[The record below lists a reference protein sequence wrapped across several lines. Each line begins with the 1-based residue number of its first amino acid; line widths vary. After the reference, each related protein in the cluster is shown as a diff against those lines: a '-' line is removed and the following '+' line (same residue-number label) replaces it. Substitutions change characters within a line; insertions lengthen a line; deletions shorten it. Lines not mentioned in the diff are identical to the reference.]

1 MPAID
6 VSINISKTFLHKK
19 PPRLLTPY
27 LCTLYLSRHSYDND
41 ATAKEV
47 FMASTLWRTR
57 TPFESMMSWF
67 DHDLVT
73 NDSEAILNPSAAIN
87 KKYET
92 YVLKTDMPGMK
103 KKDIHLELKNG
114 MLTLRGELHE
124 RHEKTTGRYSFAS
137 FERKF
142 RVPEGV
148 TEKDI
153 RTKYTDG
160 VLELTIPVPKE
171 QEPKP

>member
-1 MPAID
+1 M
-6 VSINISKTFLHKK
+6 
-19 PPRLLTPY
+19 TPN
-27 LCTLYLSRHSYDND
+27 LCTLYLSRHSYYND

-47 FMASTLWRTR
+47 FNMAITLWKTR

-67 DHDLVT
+67 DHDFFE
-73 NDSEAILNPSAAIN
+73 NDSEQSFQPKLDI
-87 KKYET
+87 KKRYET

-124 RHEKTTGRYSFAS
+124 RHEKTTGRHKKAERSFGS

>member
-1 MPAID
+1 MAI
-6 VSINISKTFLHKK
+6 T
-19 PPRLLTPY
+19 LL
-27 LCTLYLSRHSYDND
+27 
-41 ATAKEV
+41 
-47 FMASTLWRTR
+47 RTR

-73 NDSEAILNPSAAIN
+73 NDSEAILSPSATIP
-87 KKYET
+87 KKYDT

-124 RHEKTTGRYSFAS
+124 RHEKTTGRHKKAERSFGS

-153 RTKYTDG
+153 HAKYKKG

>member
-1 MPAID
+1 MAI
-6 VSINISKTFLHKK
+6 T
-19 PPRLLTPY
+19 LL
-27 LCTLYLSRHSYDND
+27 
-41 ATAKEV
+41 
-47 FMASTLWRTR
+47 STK
-57 TPFESMMSWF
+57 TPFESMTSWF
-67 DHDLVT
+67 DHDFFANDFET
-73 NDSEAILNPSAAIN
+73 NLTPERNI
-87 KKYET
+87 KKKEET

-124 RHEKTTGRYSFAS
+124 RPEKTTGRYKKAERSFGS

-153 RTKYTDG
+153 RVKYTDG

-171 QEPKP
+171 